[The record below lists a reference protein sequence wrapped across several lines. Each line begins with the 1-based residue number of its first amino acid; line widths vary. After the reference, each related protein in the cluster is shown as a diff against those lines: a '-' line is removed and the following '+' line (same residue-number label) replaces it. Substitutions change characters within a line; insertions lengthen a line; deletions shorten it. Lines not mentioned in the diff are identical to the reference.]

1 MRREFTEPLPP
12 QNGASPPALR
22 PAPPIPRRNPRR
34 SARSS
39 RARLSAS
46 PAPDRSA
53 RLVPSRRLFRAP
65 LCGAVP
71 ACARYE
77 KSPQRNARHGLSQ
90 IFHGGRG
97 GIRTPGGRKSSTVF
111 KTAAFN
117 RSATLPDCG
126 HSAGESAECPAFLV
140 AGQTSSGQGV
150 CPDSFKFIAE

>member
-12 QNGASPPALR
+12 QNGASPRPCGLPRLARAGIPAGRPDPPVPPVRLR
-22 PAPPIPRRNPRR
+22 VR
-34 SARSS
+34 ARSLFPHPSWLRFAPAGRPKRKKSVTKCSS
-39 RARLSAS
+39 RTFL
-46 PAPDRSA
+46 D
-53 RLVPSRRLFRAP
+53 L
-65 LCGAVP
+65 
-71 ACARYE
+71 
-77 KSPQRNARHGLSQ
+77 KS
-90 IFHGGRG
+90 GGRG

-117 RSATLPDCG
+117 RSATLPKYG